1 MKVYSEKSDIHQK
14 VSQVMELMDELGL
27 QFTFVCNSI
36 RISDENVDNVIL
48 VDADTHEEATELPA
62 FAEFKLAVF
71 NS

>member
-1 MKVYSEKSDIHQK
+1 MKTYKETSDIHQK
-14 VSQVMELMDELGL
+14 VAQVMELMDKLNL

-36 RISDENVDNVIL
+36 RISDENVNNVIL
-48 VDADTHEEATELPA
+48 IDADTHEEVVELPA